1 MAAEVS
7 GWAIAFLGY
16 GEPRGDCSAA
26 RFDVTPPGG
35 ARTTVEV
42 RTTAQIEHI
51 LALELGKEQID
62 APAREAILSV
72 AGRQLIEAQL
82 ADGKAIAPL
91 LCLDSRLFR
100 LPGAACR
107 LLQECGLLA
116 R

>member
-7 GWAIAFLGY
+7 GWAIVFRGCDEL
-16 GEPRGDCSAA
+16 RGDCSAA

-35 ARTTVEV
+35 VLTTVEV
-42 RTTAQIEHI
+42 RTTVQIEHI

-82 ADGKAIAPL
+82 ADGKAIEPL
-91 LCLDSRLFR
+91 ICLDSRLFR
-100 LPGAACR
+100 LPGAERR

-116 R
+116 G